1 MAVPNVE
8 DLSIEILNKMQ
19 NNIIYSRQDIVNEQ
33 RRILLISKAEE
44 SKFQFVIGF
53 AINRLCNLG
62 MIKRINRGEYIITDL
77 GIEQLRRDIE
87 ELRKRLVKYTR
98 NVKKNRIIAYEIFKN
113 SNEKFLKEEKENI
126 KRNVSEENICQNL
139 ANYLRDTMKEMKIEG
154 YYADT
159 EFDRNADM
167 IKAIIDDQMKIIKIK
182 CDLIV
187 HSRGENKQQDNLI
200 AIEMKKSTNRKKRKE
215 DRERLQYM
223 TRNSYYNEI
232 TYEELPRYI
241 CRYTIGIFYDINIK
255 KQQVNLEYYEDGKL
269 CKKEILEY

>member
-139 ANYLRDTMKEMKIEG
+139 ANYLRDTMK
-154 YYADT
+154 
-159 EFDRNADM
+159 
-167 IKAIIDDQMKIIKIK
+167 
-182 CDLIV
+182 
-187 HSRGENKQQDNLI
+187 
-200 AIEMKKSTNRKKRKE
+200 
-215 DRERLQYM
+215 
-223 TRNSYYNEI
+223 
-232 TYEELPRYI
+232 
-241 CRYTIGIFYDINIK
+241 
-255 KQQVNLEYYEDGKL
+255 
-269 CKKEILEY
+269 